1 MGAIALGGHVKR
13 GNFHTSATSTR
24 TPVGV
29 TGKLPWP
36 TPGLGRPSGSG
47 SKSNMYH
54 GMDRQVLVPDFVS
67 KPQAFLSSKY
77 GYQEVH
83 AMYDEMR
90 MFFAKRA
97 TSTYQN
103 EVATIKVILMSMK
116 PNNKNPQM
124 VMVRRIS

>member
-1 MGAIALGGHVKR
+1 VAYPGPGPTLWIRFEIQQESRHGQAGA
-13 GNFHTSATSTR
+13 
-24 TPVGV
+24 
-29 TGKLPWP
+29 
-36 TPGLGRPSGSG
+36 GS
-47 SKSNMYH
+47 
-54 GMDRQVLVPDFVS
+54 RFCVQA
-67 KPQAFLSSKY
+67 QAFLSSKY

-90 MFFAKRA
+90 IFFAKRA

-116 PNNKNPQM
+116 LNNKNPQM